1 MLECLLTCPKCPFPG
16 GRNFW
21 CMFIIIVHQ
30 VSNNMKRIVSILGI
44 IRLPCFRPVGQSTK
58 SFSLKTIIT
67 WLFYSPLACAI
78 DWALTLKARIW
89 CTMLKAHQAF
99 IRSNVALIIII
110 SRYWFCNFAN
120 CHWIC
125 FKLVYTLFLSSKI
138 AYIQGISFGN
148 WLFKLALRDRRTNI
162 FFLIYGA

>member
-110 SRYWFCNFAN
+110 SRYWFCNFA
-120 CHWIC
+120 ILQIVIG
-125 FKLVYTLFLSSKI
+125 FVSSSYILYSYQAKLHT
-138 AYIQGISFGN
+138 YIQGVSTRSAPN
-148 WLFKLALRDRRTNI
+148 KR
-162 FFLIYGA
+162 LIMPSKMHF